1 MRREIREL
9 KRGLLL
15 LLHNLP
21 MDADKRIE
29 LISEKIKRAKKHLG
43 DFEVARNRF
52 FDPQPYVI
60 DREHNSQTG
69 DDVFKVNNIRIPPVE
84 LALIAGD
91 AIHNLRSALDHLT
104 YQLVLVAGGKTS
116 VRTGYPIFATAER
129 YESEKARKVE
139 GMSDAAKHDIDASKP
154 YGGGTDE
161 LYWLHTL
168 NISDKHHELLI
179 TLVSVSGAL
188 VIMPRWYKPRFQF
201 YNFRTPVK
209 DGDIILTCEPGFDEN
224 VNFAFDVA
232 FGEPEVVKG
241 KPVLELLHQ
250 TTDFV
255 DNLIV
260 SFRPHLE

>member
-1 MRREIREL
+1 
-9 KRGLLL
+9 
-15 LLHNLP
+15 
-21 MDADKRIE
+21 MDADERIA
-29 LISEKIKRAKKHLG
+29 LICVKIERAKKHLG
-43 DFEVARNRF
+43 DFEAARDRF

-60 DREHNSQTG
+60 ERDHNTETG
-69 DDVFKVNNIRIPPVE
+69 DDVFKVSNLRATPLE

-91 AIHNLRSALDHLT
+91 AIHNLRSALDHLA
-104 YQLVLVAGGKTS
+104 YQLVLVAGGMPSTQ
-116 VRTGYPIFATAER
+116 TGYPIFATGKR
-129 YESEKARKVE
+129 YETYKAGKVE
-139 GMSDAAKHDIDASKP
+139 GMSDAAKREIDASKP
-154 YGGGTDE
+154 YGRGTDE

-188 VIMPRWYKPRFQF
+188 VLMPRWYKPRFQF

-250 TTDFV
+250 TSDFV
-255 DNLIV
+255 DNLIL
-260 SFRPHLE
+260 SFRPHLV